1 MQGTGLPFLSS
12 WQNFTIIIGA
22 AAATLTG
29 LMFVVITL
37 MSRIEGQ
44 VSTMNAALSAF
55 NTPTVTHFCAV
66 LLLAGILSA
75 PWPAFSSLGILL
87 GLVGLGAVIY
97 MITVIRHMR
106 HVRHVSGYQP
116 PLKDWLWYVITPLL
130 AYIILIGAAIA
141 LPAVPARALYAIGA
155 VMMALLFIGIH
166 NAWDL
171 VTYLAVDRSH
181 PESNRQD

>member
-1 MQGTGLPFLSS
+1 MQGTELPFLSS

-75 PWPAFSSLGILL
+75 PWPAFSSSRDSARAGGPWRGDLHDHRNPAYAACAACVWLST
-87 GLVGLGAVIY
+87 AVERLA
-97 MITVIRHMR
+97 V
-106 HVRHVSGYQP
+106 VRHHPSPGVHHPHWRGDCAP
-116 PLKDWLWYVITPLL
+116 RGPGARPVCHRGGDD
-130 AYIILIGAAIA
+130 GAAVYRY
-141 LPAVPARALYAIGA
+141 PQRVGSR
-155 VMMALLFIGIH
+155 
-166 NAWDL
+166 DL
-171 VTYLAVDRSH
+171 SGRRPFPSGK
-181 PESNRQD
+181 